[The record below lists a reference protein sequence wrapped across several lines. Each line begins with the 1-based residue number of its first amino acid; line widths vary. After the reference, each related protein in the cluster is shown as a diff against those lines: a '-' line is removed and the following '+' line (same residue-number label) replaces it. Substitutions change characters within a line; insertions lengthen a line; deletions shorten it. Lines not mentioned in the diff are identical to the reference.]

1 MTKKERQRQI
11 AEIME
16 IFDFERVHKMMTAV
30 AWEHGDRPVAMQG
43 LKDLAA
49 HLLSEVKAD
58 SELSSGGLSALCVKC
73 NDNWFLSL
81 EFVGEAYTVEDE

>member
-1 MTKKERQRQI
+1 MTKRERQRQI

-16 IFDFERVHKMMTAV
+16 NFNFENVYKMMTAV
-30 AWEHGDRPVAMQG
+30 AWEHDDKPVTMQG

-49 HLLSEVKAD
+49 RLLKEVRLD
-58 SELSSGGLSALCVKC
+58 SELTSGGLSALCGKY
-73 NDNWFLSL
+73 NGNWFLSL